1 MIPAKNP
8 SPEHSFVFYLFM
20 VLAMV
25 SWGGSWVTAKWASA
39 YPPEVTALW
48 RFFLSALSFLP
59 ILWWRKESLALPRKS
74 WLWVS
79 LSAAALAGYNLLF
92 LAAMQHGPGGY
103 GGVLVPT
110 MNPLFSFLLALVFLR
125 HAVGSR
131 AWGGLTLGLLGGV
144 VQIVGPDFN
153 LTAFT
158 RPENLLL
165 VGAALAYA
173 ILGQFSA
180 VAQKAI
186 SVFRYSFW
194 TALLCTVFL
203 LPFAWPHAPWDIH
216 ALGPDFW
223 IDTVYLALIA
233 GTFGTTLYFEAARR
247 VGAARGSSFAF
258 LVPVSALVLAF
269 LFLGEQPAW
278 TSVVG
283 GGLSMAAVMLIQSRK

>member
-1 MIPAKNP
+1 MNEPKN
-8 SPEHSFVFYLFM
+8 SSHSLLFSTLM

-25 SWGGSWVTAKWASA
+25 AWGGSWVTAKWASG

-48 RFFLSALSFLP
+48 RFLISAVSILP
-59 ILWWRKESLALPRKS
+59 ILWWRKESLSLPRKT
-74 WLWVS
+74 WWWVG

-110 MNPLFSFLLALVFLR
+110 MNPLFSFLLAWVFLR
-125 HAVGSR
+125 HSVGFR
-131 AWGGLTLGLLGGV
+131 ALGGLALGLFGGV
-144 VQIVGPDFN
+144 VQIIGPGFQFDSFW
-153 LTAFT
+153 

-165 VGAALAYA
+165 VAAAFTYAALTQ
-173 ILGQFSA
+173 LSA
-180 VAQKAI
+180 VAQKEI

-194 TALLCTVFL
+194 TSLLCALLLV
-203 LPFAWPHAPWDIH
+203 PFAWARQPFAV
-216 ALGPDFW
+216 ASLGGDFW
-223 IDTVYLALIA
+223 INTLYLALIA

-269 LFLGEQPAW
+269 LFLGEQPSW

-283 GGLSMAAVMLIQSRK
+283 GGLSIAAVLLVQKRT

>member
-1 MIPAKNP
+1 MPEAKN
-8 SPEHSFVFYLFM
+8 STHSLLFYFLM

-48 RFFLSALSFLP
+48 RFLISAVSFLP
-59 ILWWRKESLALPRKS
+59 ILWWRKESLTLPLKS
-74 WLWVS
+74 WLWVG
-79 LSAAALAGYNLLF
+79 LSAAALAAYNLLF

-110 MNPLFSFLLALVFLR
+110 MNPLFSFFLALVFLR
-125 HAVGSR
+125 QRTGPLAL
-131 AWGGLTLGLLGGV
+131 AGLALGLFGGV
-144 VQIVGPDFN
+144 IQIIGPEFRFD
-153 LTAFT
+153 AFL

-165 VGAALAYA
+165 VGAAFTYA
-173 ILGQFSA
+173 VLTQLSA
-180 VAQKAI
+180 VAQKEI

-194 TALLCTVFL
+194 TSLLCAVFL
-203 LPFAWPHAPWDIH
+203 IPVAWSHQPWNL
-216 ALGPDFW
+216 AELGADFW
-223 IDTVYLALIA
+223 VDTLYLALIA

-258 LVPVSALVLAF
+258 LVPATALVLAF

-283 GGLSMAAVMLIQSRK
+283 GTLSVVAVLLIQSRR